1 MPKDFLSSMYN
12 CSKYF
17 SELQINIIE
26 NNIDRFL
33 QNSENDLKQLSEL
46 QHCVANTYVN
56 RFQIKPI
63 DSSQEIVGENK
74 LQVLI
79 I

>member
-1 MPKDFLSSMYN
+1 MYN

-17 SELQINIIE
+17 SEQQINIIE

-33 QNSENDLKQLSEL
+33 QNSENDLKELSEL

-56 RFQIKPI
+56 RFKIKPI
-63 DSSQEIVGENK
+63 DSSQEIIGENK